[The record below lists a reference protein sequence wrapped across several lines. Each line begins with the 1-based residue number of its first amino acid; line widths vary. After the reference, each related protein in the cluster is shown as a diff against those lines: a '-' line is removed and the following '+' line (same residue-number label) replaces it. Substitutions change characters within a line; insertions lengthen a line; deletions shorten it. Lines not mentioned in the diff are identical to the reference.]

1 MFSSSGAR
9 VGVSARRA
17 CKLERMSPGPNV
29 WSRCVSSGWV
39 VLLCMVLLGCSG
51 TAPSVR
57 AAPEQ
62 QQRCV
67 YVPHRENADG
77 ARKEAME
84 APRAGRRVVLV
95 TVPAGAVP
103 VEPLAP
109 RSAPFLEG
117 LSGERLGDGVPRGV
131 LRLVP
136 EGGTGVAAGVGSAAG
151 EVVVVGGAVVAAVGS
166 GLLVCLTAKAAAN
179 GEKTPIDIADE
190 YYGTHF
196 GDVKRWVQGPY
207 PAQARPGAAP
217 GVKPDKSDKKRLGRI
232 YVTYRKLNETTHRYY
247 AGRTSM
253 VVDLTQSLAL
263 QAIAAVLLRD
273 KNHHMDENAEPKNAA
288 FADAQMDR
296 FDVGSA
302 IDYGQRYSMRWVAPA
317 LIPESP
323 IAPRMPYAAWRRTI
337 READGFTTPPRS
349 RGASFTLTRDISRC
363 HAFTSQAR
371 S

>member
-1 MFSSSGAR
+1 MPAGA
-9 VGVSARRA
+9 
-17 CKLERMSPGPNV
+17 KV
-29 WSRCVSSGWV
+29 WSRCVSRGWV
-39 VLLCMVLLGCSG
+39 VLLCMVLLGCAD

-67 YVPHRENADG
+67 YVPRRESAAR
-77 ARKEAME
+77 ARKQAVE
-84 APRAGRRVVLV
+84 APQAGMRVVLV
-95 TVPAGAVP
+95 TAPAGAVP
-103 VEPLAP
+103 VEPLVP
-109 RSAPFLEG
+109 RSAPSLEG
-117 LSGERLGDGVPRGV
+117 LSGEGLGDGVPCGV

-136 EGGTGVAAGVGSAAG
+136 EGGTGAEVGAGSAAG

-166 GLLVCLTAKAAAN
+166 GLLVCLTAKTAAN
-179 GEKTPIDIADE
+179 GEETPIDTADE

-196 GDVKRWVQGPY
+196 GDVKGWVQGQY

-217 GVKPDKSDKKRLGRI
+217 EVKPDKSDKKRLGRI

-273 KNHHMDENAEPKNAA
+273 KNHHMDENAEPKSAA

-302 IDYGQRYSMRWVAPA
+302 IDYGQRYDDVAYWRIRGREQQ
-317 LIPESP
+317 LI
-323 IAPRMPYAAWRRTI
+323 
-337 READGFTTPPRS
+337 D
-349 RGASFTLTRDISRC
+349 
-363 HAFTSQAR
+363 SQGGAR
-371 S
+371 SDTGEPSRTENAVRGVAKDNPRGRRFHDAATELWGLLHPYTGY